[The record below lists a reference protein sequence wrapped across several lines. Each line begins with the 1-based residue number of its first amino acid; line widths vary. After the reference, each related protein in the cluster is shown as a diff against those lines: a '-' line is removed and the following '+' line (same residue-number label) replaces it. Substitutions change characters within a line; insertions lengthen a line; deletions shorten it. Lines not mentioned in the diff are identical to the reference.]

1 MIWLFRVDEVFWGDK
16 PEVKEHFVFDTDDT
30 NFDLFKY
37 NIDMYFALANYY
49 LVNESNDNE
58 IYLLRFVGSHK
69 NPVRQLISQDNEIF
83 NIIRDFYTEKHK
95 TIESYE

>member
-1 MIWLFRVDEVFWGDK
+1 MIWLFRVDEVFGGNK

-37 NIDMYFALANYY
+37 EIDMYFALANYY

-58 IYLLRFVGSHK
+58 IYLLRFIGSHK
-69 NPVRQLISQDNEIF
+69 NPVRQLISEDNEIL
-83 NIIRDFYTEKHK
+83 NIIRDFYIKKHK
-95 TIESYE
+95 TI

>member
-1 MIWLFRVDEVFWGDK
+1 MVWLFRVDEVFWGNK

-37 NIDMYFALANYY
+37 EIDMYFALANYY

-58 IYLLRFVGSHK
+58 IYLLRFIGSHK
-69 NPVRQLISQDNEIF
+69 NPVRQLISEDNEIF
-83 NIIRDFYTEKHK
+83 NIIRDFYIKKHK